1 LCERR
6 QRVGVLAV
14 VWTPVRVLRDAAVH
28 KRVLAAFVVTALYAA
43 LGLAGSVV
51 AVLGGITGAQFD
63 GQPPVLP
70 PGKVDNIREAIELSL
85 VVSSVLTPF
94 VVWIA
99 VSLFMQFVTRYFGGG
114 ARVVIGA
121 SEMNTVST
129 SDGSLAATLAAVGIS
144 GVPLVIS
151 SAIGLLLSGLQVA
164 LGAQSTA
171 GIVLGYVSG
180 LLGLGAFVWY
190 VVLVVIGVAQARNLG
205 YAESAG
211 SCAVSC
217 VGCAGL
223 IILVVI
229 VVGLGAALLIG
240 PAISPSG

>member
-1 LCERR
+1 LE
-6 QRVGVLAV
+6 VLAV
-14 VWTPVRVLRDAAVH
+14 VWAPVRVLRDAAVH
-28 KRVLAAFVVTALYAA
+28 KRVLAAFIVTALYAA

-51 AVLGGITGAQFD
+51 AVLGGVTRAQFE
-63 GQPPVLP
+63 GQPPGLP
-70 PGKVDNIREAIELSL
+70 PGTMENIREATQVGV

-94 VVWIA
+94 VVWIS
-99 VSLFMQFVTRYFGGG
+99 VSLTMQFVTRFFGGG
-114 ARVVIGA
+114 ARVGT
-121 SEMNTVST
+121 SETNAVSD
-129 SDGSLAATLAAVGIS
+129 SDGSLAATLAAVGVS

-151 SAIGLLLSGLQVA
+151 SAIGLVLSGLQVT

-171 GIVLGYVSG
+171 GIVLGYVAG
-180 LLGLGAFVWY
+180 LLGLAAFVWY

-205 YAESAG
+205 YSESAG

-223 IILVVI
+223 IILVVV

>member
-1 LCERR
+1 L
-6 QRVGVLAV
+6 GALAV
-14 VWTPVRVLRDAAVH
+14 VWAPVRVLREVAVQ
-28 KRVLAAFVVTALYAA
+28 KRVLAAFIVTALYAA
-43 LGLAGSVV
+43 LGLAGSIV
-51 AVLGGITGAQFD
+51 AVLGDVTSAQFD
-63 GQPPVLP
+63 GRP
-70 PGKVDNIREAIELSL
+70 PGVPPGTVENIREAVEVSL

-99 VSLFMQFVTRYFGGG
+99 VSVFMHFVTRYFGGG
-114 ARVVIGA
+114 ARVVIGGSDTNA
-121 SEMNTVST
+121 VPA

-151 SAIGLLLSGLQVA
+151 SAIGLLLSGLRVT

-171 GIVLGYVSG
+171 GIVLGYVAG
-180 LLGLGAFVWY
+180 LIGLGALVWY
-190 VVLVVIGVAQARNLG
+190 VILVVIGVAQARNLG

>member
-1 LCERR
+1 ME
-6 QRVGVLAV
+6 VLAV
-14 VWTPVRVLRDAAVH
+14 IWAPVRALRDAAQG
-28 KRVLAAFVVTALYAA
+28 RWVLAGFAVTAAYAL

-51 AVLGGITGAQFD
+51 AVLGGITSAQFE
-63 GQPPVLP
+63 GQPAPGLP
-70 PGKVDNIREAIELSL
+70 PGTLDNVKTATEVGL

-99 VSLFMQFVTRYFGGG
+99 VSLVMQLVTRFFGGSG
-114 ARVVIGA
+114 PLPAMLAVVG
-121 SEMNTVST
+121 V
-129 SDGSLAATLAAVGIS
+129 S
-144 GVPLVIS
+144 GVPLAL
-151 SAIGLLLSGLQVA
+151 SAAVSVVLTGLQAA

-171 GIVLGYVSG
+171 GVALGYASG
-180 LLGLGAFVWY
+180 LLGLAALVWFVA
-190 VVLVVIGVAQARNLG
+190 LVVIGASQARGLG

-229 VVGLGAALLIG
+229 VVGLGAALLLG
-240 PAISPSG
+240 TLPSG

>member
-1 LCERR
+1 M
-6 QRVGVLAV
+6 GVLAV
-14 VWTPVRVLRDAAVH
+14 VWAPVRILRDAAVH
-28 KRVLAAFVVTALYAA
+28 KRVLAAFIITALYAA

-51 AVLGGITGAQFD
+51 AVLGGVTQVD
-63 GQPPVLP
+63 GQPPGLP
-70 PGKVDNIREAIELSL
+70 PGAMENIRVATEVGL
-85 VVSSVLTPF
+85 VVSSLLTPF
-94 VVWIA
+94 VVWIS

-121 SEMNTVST
+121 PETNAAP
-129 SDGSLAATLAAVGIS
+129 DGSLAATLAAVGVS
-144 GVPLVIS
+144 AVPLVIS
-151 SAIGLLLSGLQVA
+151 SAIGLLLGGLRVA
-164 LGAQSTA
+164 LGPQSTA
-171 GIVLGYVSG
+171 GIALGYVAG
-180 LLGLGAFVWY
+180 LLGLAAIVWY
-190 VVLVVIGVAQARNLG
+190 VALVVIGVAQARNLG

-240 PAISPSG
+240 PTISPQG

>member
-1 LCERR
+1 
-6 QRVGVLAV
+6 
-14 VWTPVRVLRDAAVH
+14 
-28 KRVLAAFVVTALYAA
+28 
-43 LGLAGSVV
+43 V
-51 AVLGGITGAQFD
+51 AVLGGVTRVQFD
-63 GQPPVLP
+63 GQPPGLP
-70 PGKVDNIREAIELSL
+70 PGTIENVRAATEVGL
-85 VVSSVLTPF
+85 VVSSLLTPF

-99 VSLFMQFVTRYFGGG
+99 VSLSMQFVTRFFGGV
-114 ARVVIGA
+114 ARTTTA
-121 SEMNTVST
+121 
-129 SDGSLAATLAAVGIS
+129 SDGSLPAMLAAVGIS

-151 SAIGLLLSGLQVA
+151 SAIGLVLRGLQVA

-171 GIVLGYVSG
+171 GIVLGYVAG
-180 LLGLGAFVWY
+180 LLGLAAFVWY
-190 VVLVVIGVAQARNLG
+190 VVLVVIGAAQASNLG

>member
-1 LCERR
+1 LE
-6 QRVGVLAV
+6 VLAV
-14 VWTPVRVLRDAAVH
+14 VWAPVRILRDAAVH
-28 KRVLAAFVVTALYAA
+28 KRALAAFIVTALYAA

-51 AVLGGITGAQFD
+51 AVLGGVTRAQFE
-63 GQPPVLP
+63 GQPQGLP
-70 PGKVDNIREAIELSL
+70 PGTMEDIREAIEVSI

-94 VVWIA
+94 IVWIA
-99 VSLFMQFVTRYFGGG
+99 VSLTMQFVTRFFGGG
-114 ARVVIGA
+114 ARVGT
-121 SEMNTVST
+121 SETNADSD
-129 SDGSLAATLAAVGIS
+129 SDGSLAATLAAVGVS

-151 SAIGLLLSGLQVA
+151 SAIGLLLSGLQVT

-171 GIVLGYVSG
+171 GIVLGYVAG
-180 LLGLGAFVWY
+180 LLGLAAFVWY
-190 VVLVVIGVAQARNLG
+190 VILVVIGAAQARNLG

-229 VVGLGAALLIG
+229 AVGLGAALLIG